1 MLDMSETS
9 YSSLIQLIA
18 DLENDPNELTNILN
32 NISALQSGK
41 IDKTAIVQTDTVND
55 TTKVPSS
62 AVTYG
67 LGQQIDTINNNLGGV
82 RLWKKRAALVTNTSN
97 NPVLTNENIQINA
110 TISGKYRIDMLTN
123 TGVANCASSY
133 IVFCTGSTI
142 FINAILEGSD
152 SRAPVL
158 SSSGTSLVVNVRSAT
173 VQYSIDYLITKMD

>member
-9 YSSLIQLIA
+9 YSALIQLIA

-67 LGQQIDTINNNLGGV
+67 LGQD
-82 RLWKKRAALVTNTSN
+82 
-97 NPVLTNENIQINA
+97 
-110 TISGKYRIDMLTN
+110 
-123 TGVANCASSY
+123 
-133 IVFCTGSTI
+133 
-142 FINAILEGSD
+142 
-152 SRAPVL
+152 
-158 SSSGTSLVVNVRSAT
+158 
-173 VQYSIDYLITKMD
+173 